1 MQYIRYKAALAGIKV
16 IEVSEAWTSQ
26 TCHRCGERGQR
37 KTQGLFACPHCNIED
52 NADRNAA
59 FNIAKRGLGY
69 MSKLGVVVV
78 NLPKRTIAR
87 VDRNPMMTMEAT
99 ELVR

>member
-1 MQYIRYKAALAGIKV
+1 MRVVNYWAV

-26 TCHRCGERGQR
+26 ICNRCGNKGNRV
-37 KTQGLFACPHCNIED
+37 TQGLFECPHCNIED

-69 MSKLGVVVV
+69 ISKLGVVV
-78 NLPKRTIAR
+78 NLPRTSAKIE
-87 VDRNPMMTMEAT
+87 RNPMMTEEAH
-99 ELVR
+99 VF